1 MSGMKSEPGLLANPA
16 APLAMGLIAA
26 LCLAAAGLLLCG
38 IDPAEAFVQVL
49 RAVLGS
55 WSGISAV
62 LTKATP
68 LAFCGL
74 AVALAGAMRL
84 WNVGAEG
91 QLALG
96 AMSGAGFALFLAPG
110 LPPYAAPAL
119 ALLASALGGAL
130 WAAIPGLL
138 KVGARVNE
146 VLSTLFLN
154 YVAAI
159 LLTHLYYGPW
169 RDPAGFGFPSTAL
182 LPEAFWLPRLSG
194 ATLSLGLPLALL
206 CAFGAWLLLSRTR
219 WGFEVRVAGA
229 SAQAA
234 RYDRIPVARRTLAI
248 LALSGAAAGLAGGV
262 ELLAVQRRLQDGLLI
277 GNGYSGLLVAFLA
290 RLHPLGL
297 FPVAL
302 LLALFLVGVE
312 ELHLTRSLP
321 SGFGQML
328 EAGLLLGFLAGEAL
342 RLWLL
347 KNAGPVV
354 DPEAKET
361 KEEARA

>member
-1 MSGMKSEPGLLANPA
+1 
-16 APLAMGLIAA
+16 MGLTTA
-26 LCLAAAGLLLCG
+26 LLLGVAGLLYCG
-38 IDPAEAFVQVL
+38 ISPVEAIGQAG

-55 WSGISAV
+55 WSGIAAV
-62 LTKATP
+62 LAKSVP

-96 AMSGAGFALFLAPG
+96 AMSGAGFALYCAPD
-110 LPPYAAPAL
+110 LPAYAAPAL
-119 ALLASALGGAL
+119 ALLAAALGGAL

-182 LPEAFWLPRLSG
+182 LPQAFWLPRLPG
-194 ATLSLGLPLALL
+194 TTLSLGLPLALL
-206 CAFGAWLLLSRTR
+206 CAFGSWLLLRRTR
-219 WGFEVRVAGA
+219 WGFEILVAGA

-234 RYDRIPVARRTLAI
+234 RYDHIPVARRTLAL
-248 LALSGAAAGLAGGV
+248 LALSGAMAGLAGGIEV
-262 ELLAVQRRLQDGLLI
+262 LAVQRRLQDGLLV
-277 GNGYSGLLVAFLA
+277 GHGYAGLLVAFLA

-297 FPVAL
+297 FLVAL
-302 LLALFLVGVE
+302 LLGAFLVGVE
-312 ELHLTRSLP
+312 ELHLTRALP
-321 SGFGQML
+321 SGFGQVL
-328 EAGLLLGFLAGEAL
+328 EAGLLLGFLVGEAVRRARFNTTPPPAL
-342 RLWLL
+342 
-347 KNAGPVV
+347 
-354 DPEAKET
+354 PEESQP
-361 KEEARA
+361 